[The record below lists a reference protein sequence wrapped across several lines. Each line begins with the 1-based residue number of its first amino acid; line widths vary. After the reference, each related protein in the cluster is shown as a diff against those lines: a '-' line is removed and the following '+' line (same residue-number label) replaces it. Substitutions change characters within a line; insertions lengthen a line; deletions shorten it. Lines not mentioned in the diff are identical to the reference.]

1 MVDPLPGNPQQLHHS
16 RDSKFAEFCA
26 QRCVANDRCVGFS
39 YTKTSMR
46 GEEINFVCRMRSK
59 SIRLR
64 KTPAYPQVFI
74 LKSFARERG
83 GLHQWDWQ
91 PEINFSVKGE
101 RNHPTTFAEKQ
112 KNVDLNGFNS
122 TILPISGKKN
132 FDPAVVDVKNI
143 RERMD
148 AREGGHGFA
157 DLRWRKFWDV
167 LYATVSGD
175 SKIFPR
181 LSARASDNPKSF
193 SVQNESTISIN
204 TSASVFFT
212 GGLYLH
218 RHKSTCGGN
227 GKNFPCDI
235 GGHHGNNWGGFFR
248 DEWSNDDD
256 WRQLCFVPQDTS
268 DWGEGPKP
276 ERNRPIC
283 YTDGNKNT
291 WGYCDCDEISDTRHF
306 GFDLVFQN
314 TKFRGEEVVMITDEL
329 HGPIQSMR
337 CTESGDLLSECSFS
351 GNTSYCLKS
360 ERYLS
365 EWISSETLFREPANY
380 YAKIRNFP
388 SDHTHESHPNL
399 KIVCPAGEVL
409 TGLAFANNETDPTEQ
424 GVLARCGVPSGF
436 TLDGDEGWTNDSTLL
451 SKVNGAHEQ
460 VNHGDFRN
468 LFYTNC
474 PDGFVATG
482 IALQGLQDK
491 QNNQWMGWYGHN
503 DERHLR
509 CAKVIRTDP
518 DPKEGYARVCEQE
531 TARHRH
537 NSRLAA
543 KTHSMLASRRARI
556 KTAPK

>member
-1 MVDPLPGNPQQLHHS
+1 
-16 RDSKFAEFCA
+16 
-26 QRCVANDRCVGFS
+26 
-39 YTKTSMR
+39 
-46 GEEINFVCRMRSK
+46 
-59 SIRLR
+59 
-64 KTPAYPQVFI
+64 
-74 LKSFARERG
+74 
-83 GLHQWDWQ
+83 
-91 PEINFSVKGE
+91 
-101 RNHPTTFAEKQ
+101 
-112 KNVDLNGFNS
+112 
-122 TILPISGKKN
+122 
-132 FDPAVVDVKNI
+132 
-143 RERMD
+143 
-148 AREGGHGFA
+148 
-157 DLRWRKFWDV
+157 
-167 LYATVSGD
+167 
-175 SKIFPR
+175 
-181 LSARASDNPKSF
+181 
-193 SVQNESTISIN
+193 
-204 TSASVFFT
+204 
-212 GGLYLH
+212 
-218 RHKSTCGGN
+218 
-227 GKNFPCDI
+227 
-235 GGHHGNNWGGFFR
+235 
-248 DEWSNDDD
+248 
-256 WRQLCFVPQDTS
+256 
-268 DWGEGPKP
+268 
-276 ERNRPIC
+276 
-283 YTDGNKNT
+283 
-291 WGYCDCDEISDTRHF
+291 
-306 GFDLVFQN
+306 
-314 TKFRGEEVVMITDEL
+314 MITDEL

-399 KIVCPAGEVL
+399 KILCPAGEVL

-518 DPKEGYARVCEQE
+518 DLSLI
-531 TARHRH
+531 H
-537 NSRLAA
+537 
-543 KTHSMLASRRARI
+543 I
-556 KTAPK
+556 